1 MRWKYLFIISAAL
14 YIAHITLVQS
24 WERERER
31 EREREKAG
39 IREKKKEWEVN
50 MSNHILTLAYLRSST
65 TDTSGG
71 IGGGWANK
79 KNNKNHTSYSTHI
92 LKTGVASLSGFCGGP
107 PNTVN
112 GASGYTGNNIKY
124 NFKSFLQLWVEGLLP
139 SLVLCHIK
147 CSQSTTPC
155 A

>member
-31 EREREKAG
+31 EGKG
-39 IREKKKEWEVN
+39 EKKEREVN
-50 MSNHILTLAYLRSST
+50 MSNHTLTLAYLRSST

-139 SLVLCHIK
+139 SLVLCRIK